1 MHLHKLF
8 GLFDFGIFLRVKIP
22 LDIQQETYKLTD
34 PQLFKQVRFLF
45 LVLLVM
51 VLVWA
56 DGFVAFKRKLLLFIK
71 LSQTFLVLGGL
82 ELDQFVGNFLF
93 LLDRFNKVLFLVDWL
108 LSDRCALAQNLYF
121 LLLSLKCLLKLK
133 CLLFEVQ
140 IHLFQLVLHILQNLL
155 LVSWPL
161 SLCLHLLDF
170 LLDLSIHLLCGFSGG
185 QAFSLLFQL

>member
-82 ELDQFVGNFLF
+82 ELDQLVGNFLF
-93 LLDRFNKVLFLVDWL
+93 LLDGFDEVLFLVDWL
-108 LSDRCALAQNLYF
+108 LSDRCALA
-121 LLLSLKCLLKLK
+121 
-133 CLLFEVQ
+133 
-140 IHLFQLVLHILQNLL
+140 
-155 LVSWPL
+155 
-161 SLCLHLLDF
+161 
-170 LLDLSIHLLCGFSGG
+170 
-185 QAFSLLFQL
+185 